1 MDYNE
6 TYIDHLQSVQNYM
19 NMVMVPILLLCGTA
33 GNIVSFI
40 IYVRKWSAF
49 TIPLLFL
56 SCMDLL
62 FLWSESIFS
71 GYWVYFKESL
81 ETTTFGCKYSYY
93 ILQATFYASTYIVAT
108 FTVMRA
114 YSVLKPLDYASVF
127 TTKRTLIIISALVV
141 FGFALES
148 HIPIGLVIVEGI
160 NGTITYRSMVCDYS
174 VSYFDFYLEVWT
186 IVEEVV
192 AVAGLAII
200 FIGNGIIAINLIQ
213 HTRGN
218 PQSSVKAPEISRRL
232 MAVSAMYFL
241 SWGPSIIYTLVTY
254 GDFREPGTI
263 ERRWMMLMFDFAVI
277 PIMIQSAF
285 GFLVYI
291 LIGAAFRAEV
301 KQLIFRCKPL
311 QNLVQSR
318 T

>member
-6 TYIDHLQSVQNYM
+6 TYIDHLQTVQN
-19 NMVMVPILLLCGTA
+19 NFNIVMVPILLLCGTA
-33 GNIVSFI
+33 GNIISFT
-40 IYVRKWSAF
+40 IYVRKWSAY

-93 ILQATFYASTYIVAT
+93 ILQATFYASTYILAT
-108 FTVMRA
+108 FTIMRA
-114 YSVLKPLDYASVF
+114 YSVLRPLAYSSVF
-127 TTKRTLIIISALVV
+127 TTKRTMFIMCALVV

-160 NGTITYRSMVCDYS
+160 NGTITYRAMVCDYS

-192 AVAGLAII
+192 AVVGLVTI
-200 FIGNGIIAINLIQ
+200 FIGNGFIAIKLIQ
-213 HTRGN
+213 HTQGN

-232 MAVSAMYFL
+232 LAISTMHFL
-241 SWGPSIIYTLVTY
+241 SWGPSIIYTLLTY
-254 GDFREPGTI
+254 GDFPEPGTI
-263 ERRWMMLMFDFAVI
+263 ERRWVMMMFDFAVI
-277 PIMIQSAF
+277 PIMIESAF
-285 GFLVYI
+285 GFLVYT

-301 KQLIFRCKPL
+301 KKLIFRCKPSGS
-311 QNLVQSR
+311 VVASR